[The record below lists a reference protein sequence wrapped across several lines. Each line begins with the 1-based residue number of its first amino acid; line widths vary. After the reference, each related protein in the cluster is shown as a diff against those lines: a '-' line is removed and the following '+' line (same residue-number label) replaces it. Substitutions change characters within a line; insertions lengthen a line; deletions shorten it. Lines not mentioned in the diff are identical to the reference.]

1 MTETIEIRVPD
12 IGDFDEVDVVEVL
25 VSEGDTVKTDDS
37 LITLESDKASM
48 EVPSTHDGIVKAV
61 HVAVGDKVGEAAHI
75 VTLEAQSSEEASES
89 APESS
94 APEADAGEAEAEAD
108 SKESASEAA
117 TEEDGTEKD
126 ATEEEGTEEEETE
139 KVGASEPAS
148 QSDPAPPAE
157 SSRPSPTA
165 SIPEARSAELV
176 HASPSV
182 RRFARELGADLT
194 QVQGSGRKGRI
205 LKEDVQKWVKS
216 KLQGGGSAAPQGGM
230 GIPPIP
236 EVDFSKFGEIEE
248 KPLHRIR
255 QASARNI
262 HRSWLNVP
270 HVTQFDEADVT
281 EMEAFRKAEG
291 ESLKDQGIRLTPL
304 AFLMRAAVHALRE
317 FPEVNSSL
325 HPSGES
331 LVIKHHYHLGIA
343 VDTPN
348 GLVVPVVRD
357 VDQKSLTELAV
368 ELGEISERARDGKLM
383 PADLQGATFT
393 ISSLGGI
400 GGTHFTPI
408 VNAPQVAILGV
419 ARSKWTPVYQDG
431 EFVPRLVLP
440 FSLSYD
446 HRVIDGAQAV
456 RFTTYLS
463 RVLED
468 VRRILL

>member
-1 MTETIEIRVPD
+1 MSETIEIRVPD
-12 IGDFDEVDVVEVL
+12 IGDFDVVDVVEVL
-25 VSEGDTVKTDDS
+25 VTEGDTVKTDDS

-48 EVPSTHDGIVKAV
+48 EVPSTHDGVVKAV
-61 HVAVGDKVGEAAHI
+61 HVAVGDQVGEAAHI
-75 VTLEAQSSEEASES
+75 VTLEAQAAVAAVEAPAAAPEPPPEPEEA
-89 APESS
+89 
-94 APEADAGEAEAEAD
+94 
-108 SKESASEAA
+108 
-117 TEEDGTEKD
+117 
-126 ATEEEGTEEEETE
+126 
-139 KVGASEPAS
+139 
-148 QSDPAPPAE
+148 PAPPEPPPSEPSPPPAAKPPAE
-157 SSRPSPTA
+157 PARPSPTA
-165 SIPEARSAELV
+165 SIPAAAPAKSV

-194 QVQGSGRKGRI
+194 QVQGTGRKGRI
-205 LKEDVQKWVKS
+205 LKEDVQSWVKS
-216 KLQGGGSAAPQGGM
+216 RLQGGGSAAPEGGM

-236 EVDFSKFGEIEE
+236 AVDFSKFGAIEE

-262 HRSWLNVP
+262 HRSWLNIP

-291 ESLKDQGIRLTPL
+291 GPLKDKGIRLTPL

-357 VDQKSLTELAV
+357 VDQKGLVDLAV
-368 ELGEISERARDGKLM
+368 ELGEISVRAREGKLM

-400 GGTHFTPI
+400 GGTGFTPI

-419 ARSKWTPVYQDG
+419 ARSKWTPVFQDG
-431 EFVPRLVLP
+431 DFVPRLVLP